1 MANDQ
6 DKNRDRN
13 KDSAVEYV
21 ERGASPALIGGLVAT
36 VILLLLIVANTK
48 TAEVNFIVAKPKVQL
63 WVLVV
68 STMVFTLIAERLVG
82 FAWRRRKK
90 RRDQKN

>member
-1 MANDQ
+1 MASDES
-6 DKNRDRN
+6 KNRD

-48 TAEVNFIVAKPKVQL
+48 SAEVNFIVKKTEVQL

-68 STMVFTLIAERLVG
+68 ATMVFTLVAERLVG
-82 FAWRRRKK
+82 FAWRRRRK
-90 RRDQKN
+90 RRDKN